1 MKFLANIW
9 SALYRK
15 LPALYL
21 TRRAVL
27 LILAITGMF
36 LLGFGWPWLFPAGQ
50 MLLGLLVVGVVAEVT
65 MLYSIRQPFSG
76 ERILEEKLSNG
87 DYNPL
92 IIKLQ
97 CVYPFSTLVTVIDEF
112 PVQLQLRGQYFE
124 LGRNRPAFKRDITYE
139 IRPVNRGDYEFGDL
153 HILVSSVL
161 GLVQRKVTLPA
172 AQTVPVYPSFIQLRK
187 FSFYTIHDRLD
198 ELGVKK
204 IRKLGAN
211 NEFEQIREYVQ
222 GDDFRRINWAATA
235 RKNTLMVNEY
245 QEEKAQQVYC
255 VLDSGRHMQMPFG
268 GLSLLEYAVNATLV
282 MLGVAHAKGD
292 KPGLLSFA
300 KKVDFYLP
308 AHSKTGQ
315 LNRIAEGL
323 YRVVP
328 QSYEPDFLR
337 LYKHVKTNIRKRS
350 LLLLFTNFDT
360 LPGLK
365 RQLPYLRALA
375 RQHLLC
381 VVIFENT
388 EVSRVAQRSVNSLA
402 AAYEQTVAEKYS
414 LEKRQIVA
422 ELTRAG
428 IYSIYTAPENLTVD
442 TINKYLYFKARGVI

>member
-1 MKFLANIW
+1 M
-9 SALYRK
+9 
-15 LPALYL
+15 L
-21 TRRAVL
+21 TL
-27 LILAITGMF
+27 LVTGLF
-36 LLGFGWPWLFPAGQ
+36 LLGFGWPLLFPAGQ
-50 MLLGLLVVGVVAEVT
+50 LLLGLLVVGMVAEVT
-65 MLYSIRQPFSG
+65 MLYSIRQPFGG

-87 DYNPL
+87 DYNPV
-92 IIKLQ
+92 IVRIQ
-97 CVYPFSTLVTVIDEF
+97 CTYPFATLVTVIDEF
-112 PVQLQLRGQYFE
+112 PPQLQLRGQYFE
-124 LGRNRPAFKRDITYE
+124 LGRNRPGFRRDIAYE
-139 IRPVNRGDYEFGDL
+139 IRPVNRGDYNFGDL
-153 HILVSSVL
+153 QILVSSVL

-172 AQTVPVYPSFIQLRK
+172 TQTVPVYPSFIQLRK
-187 FSFYTIHDRLD
+187 FAFYTIHDRLD

-235 RKNTLMVNEY
+235 RRNVLMVNEY

-292 KPGLLSFA
+292 KPGLLTFS

-315 LNRIAEGL
+315 LNRIAGGL
-323 YRVVP
+323 YKVSP
-328 QSYEPDFLR
+328 NDYEADFLR
-337 LYKHVKTNIRKRS
+337 LYKHIKTNIRKRS

-365 RQLPYLRALA
+365 RQLPYLQALA

-388 EVSRVAQRSVNSLA
+388 EVSRVAQQAVANLSE
-402 AAYEQTVAEKYS
+402 AYEQTVAEKYS
-414 LEKRQIVA
+414 LEKRQIIS

-428 IYSIYTAPENLTVD
+428 IYSIYTPPENLTVD